1 MHTVRLQVNDK
12 IYNQLMV
19 FLGRFNQDEIE
30 VIVENEDFK
39 DIQTY
44 LHKELAEIEAGNAEF
59 IDIDE
64 LESSLEQTIK
74 KYEA

>member
-1 MHTVRLQVNDK
+1 MHTLRLQVNDK

-19 FLGRFNQDEIE
+19 FLGRFNHDEIE

-39 DIQTY
+39 NIQTY
-44 LHKELAEIEAGNAEF
+44 LHKELVEIETGNADS

-64 LESSLEQTIK
+64 LDASLEQTIK